1 MPAPRARLLEVVTSN
16 WKLNV
21 AQCSCNWEADKQYD
35 QETHSIWQCTDEMQ
49 WSSSAAEIR

>member
-35 QETHSIWQCTDEMQ
+35 QETHSVWQCADEMQ
-49 WSSSAAEIR
+49 